1 MSSLKRRL
9 AAIVFTD
16 IVGFTDLSSKDE
28 EGAYKLVVKQ
38 REILKPIV
46 EKHEGEWLKEEGD
59 GLLLSFPSSKEAVNC
74 SIQIQTAV
82 KNIDDLNLRIGI
94 HQGDIIIEN
103 KDVFGDDVNIAS
115 RIEPF
120 AAAGGIAV
128 SQKIQQDLSSNPEF
142 KFKFI
147 ATPKLKGVQQEISV
161 YCIISHGLP
170 ESKKSDIQAKVEPQK
185 KYYKEILIS
194 TLFGIILF
202 SYIPQFF
209 QSGDFNFFQSSFSRS
224 TNLKNPVTGEL
235 HSTKHNEEI
244 LQELLLAD
252 SLLTQNKMEA
262 NLEVY
267 TLSDILINEDSTQG
281 DFYSLRGRA
290 YFQRAQLQNNSKE
303 IIEKSKQ
310 DLIRATKSNN
320 INIDYIAKAFITLS
334 DIYLLNNDLQN
345 ADASIKKAL
354 RANRKIAGGLAKMR
368 NINKIK
374 LTSLE
379 KIK

>member
-1 MSSLKRRL
+1 
-9 AAIVFTD
+9 
-16 IVGFTDLSSKDE
+16 
-28 EGAYKLVVKQ
+28 
-38 REILKPIV
+38 
-46 EKHEGEWLKEEGD
+46 
-59 GLLLSFPSSKEAVNC
+59 
-74 SIQIQTAV
+74 
-82 KNIDDLNLRIGI
+82 
-94 HQGDIIIEN
+94 
-103 KDVFGDDVNIAS
+103 
-115 RIEPF
+115 
-120 AAAGGIAV
+120 
-128 SQKIQQDLSSNPEF
+128 
-142 KFKFI
+142 
-147 ATPKLKGVQQEISV
+147 
-161 YCIISHGLP
+161 
-170 ESKKSDIQAKVEPQK
+170 
-185 KYYKEILIS
+185 
-194 TLFGIILF
+194 
-202 SYIPQFF
+202 
-209 QSGDFNFFQSSFSRS
+209 
-224 TNLKNPVTGEL
+224 VTGEL

-345 ADASIKKAL
+345 AGASIKKAL

>member
-120 AAAGGIAV
+120 AVAGGIAV

-147 ATPKLKGVQQEISV
+147 DTPKLKGVQQEVSI

-170 ESKKSDIQAKVEPQK
+170 KSKKSDVQAKVELK
-185 KYYKEILIS
+185 KRYYKEILIS

-202 SYIPQFF
+202 SYLPQFF
-209 QSGDFNFFQSSFSRS
+209 QLDDFHFFQSSFSRS
-224 TNLKNPVTGEL
+224 GNLKNPITGEL
-235 HSTKHNEEI
+235 SSTKHSLDVWKDLNI
-244 LQELLLAD
+244 AD
-252 SLLTQNKMEA
+252 SLLKQNKMET
-262 NLEVY
+262 NLDAFTISE
-267 TLSDILINEDSTQG
+267 ILINEDSTQG
-281 DFYSLRGRA
+281 DYYSLRGLA
-290 YFQRAQLQNNSKE
+290 YFQRAQLQNNAKE
-303 IIEKSKQ
+303 IMEKSKQ
-310 DLIRATKSNN
+310 DLIRATKYNN
-320 INIDYIAKAFITLS
+320 INVDYIAKAYMILS
-334 DIYLLNNDLQN
+334 DIYMSENNIKS
-345 ADASIKKAL
+345 AEWGIKKAL
-354 RANRKIAGGLAKMR
+354 KANR
-368 NINKIK
+368 NIKGVKEKLKNIIK
-374 LTSLE
+374 LKFQSLE
-379 KIK
+379 NYK

>member
-16 IVGFTDLSSKDE
+16 IVGFTNLSSKDE
-28 EGAYKLVVKQ
+28 EGAYNLVKKQ

-74 SIQIQTAV
+74 SIQMQAAV
-82 KNIDDLNLRIGI
+82 KNIEDLNLRIGI

-147 ATPKLKGVQQEISV
+147 DTPKLKGVLQEVSV

-170 ESKKSDIQAKVEPQK
+170 ESKKSDIQAKVELKK

-202 SYIPQFF
+202 SYLPQFF
-209 QSGDFNFFQSSFSRS
+209 QSGDFNFFQSSFSR
-224 TNLKNPVTGEL
+224 TANLKNPVTGEL
-235 HSTKHNEEI
+235 HSTKHSEDI
-244 LQELLLAD
+244 LIELIIAD
-252 SLLTQNKMEA
+252 SLLLQNTLSE
-262 NLEVY
+262 NLEAI
-267 TLSDILINEDSTQG
+267 TTADILLNEDSLQG
-281 DFYSLRGRA
+281 DYYSLRGRA
-290 YFQRAQLQNNSKE
+290 YFQRAKLLNDSPE
-303 IIEKSKQ
+303 MIIKSET
-310 DLIRATKSNN
+310 DLNQAVASLN
-320 INIDYIAKAFITLS
+320 ININYIARAYMTLS
-334 DIYLLNNDLQN
+334 DIYLSKNELQK
-345 ADASIKKAL
+345 ADKAIKKAL
-354 RANRKIAGGLAKMR
+354 RANKRIEGIRDRFR
-368 NINKIK
+368 NINRIK
-374 LTSLE
+374 LQ
-379 KIK
+379 

>member
-16 IVGFTDLSSKDE
+16 IVGFTNLSSKDE

-46 EKHEGEWLKEEGD
+46 EKHEGQWLKEEGD
-59 GLLLSFPSSKEAVNC
+59 ALLLSFPSSKEAVNC
-74 SIQIQTAV
+74 SIQIQEAV

-94 HQGDIIIEN
+94 HQGDVIQED

-120 AAAGGIAV
+120 AVAGGIAV

-147 ATPKLKGVQQEISV
+147 DTPKLKGVQQEISV

-235 HSTKHNEEI
+235 HSTKHSVDILNELI
-244 LQELLLAD
+244 IAD
-252 SLLTQNKMEA
+252 SLLLQNTLSE
-262 NLEVY
+262 NLEVI
-267 TLSDILINEDSTQG
+267 TTADILLNEDSLQG
-281 DFYSLRGRA
+281 DYYSLRGMA
-290 YFQRAQLQNNSKE
+290 YFQRAKLMNGSPE
-303 IIEKSKQ
+303 MMFKSEQ
-310 DLIRATKSNN
+310 DLTQAVASLN
-320 INIDYIAKAFITLS
+320 ININYIAQAYMTLS
-334 DIYLLNNDLQN
+334 DIYLSKDELQK
-345 ADASIKKAL
+345 ADKAIKKAL
-354 RANRKIAGGLAKMR
+354 RANKRIEGIRDRLR
-368 NINKIK
+368 NINRIK
-374 LTSLE
+374 LQ
-379 KIK
+379 